1 MLPKVVL
8 HVESSLDGRIDFLRP
23 DVARYYRLA
32 GDIGEDAVLTGADT
46 LLQAEGLPAEDEAPP
61 APTGPADS
69 GAGPLLVVTDSRC
82 RFDRWN
88 WLRAQ
93 PYWRDVA
100 VLVAQA
106 SPAEGLARLARD
118 GITTLKAG
126 GGRRI
131 DLRAAL
137 ELLAE
142 RCRVR
147 IVRVDSGGSLS
158 GALAREGLIDEVSVL
173 LEPLLV
179 GGDAPRPFLRGSDP
193 ESAGDV
199 LALRLEAVE
208 HFADGVVWLRYA
220 RA

>member
-32 GDIGEDAVLTGADT
+32 GSIGEDAVLTGADT
-46 LLQAEGLPAEDEAPP
+46 LLQAEGLPAQDDPPP
-61 APTGPADS
+61 AAVES

-82 RFDRWN
+82 RFGRWN

-100 VLVAQA
+100 VLVAGA
-106 SPAEGLARLARD
+106 SPPQGVARLARD
-118 GITTLKAG
+118 GVTTLTV
-126 GGRRI
+126 GRQHV

-142 RCRVR
+142 RYGVRV
-147 IVRVDSGGSLS
+147 VRVDSGGSLS
-158 GALAREGLIDEVSVL
+158 GALAGERLIDEVSVL

-179 GGDAPRPFLRGSDP
+179 GGDAPRPFLRAPDP
-193 ESAGDV
+193 ASADDV
-199 LALRLEAVE
+199 LELRLETVE
-208 HFADGVVWLRYA
+208 RFTDGVVWLRYV

>member
-32 GDIGEDAVLTGADT
+32 GNICEDAVLTGADT
-46 LLQAEGLPAEDEAPP
+46 LLQAEGLPEDDEPEAAGEP
-61 APTGPADS
+61 S
-69 GAGPLLVVTDSRC
+69 GSGGGPLLAVTDSRC
-82 RFDRWN
+82 RFARWD

-100 VLVAQA
+100 VLLAEA
-106 SPAEGLARLARD
+106 SPAEGVARLQR
-118 GITTLKAG
+118 AG
-126 GGRRI
+126 VTALTAGRRRV

-137 ELLAE
+137 ELLAG
-142 RCRVR
+142 RYGVRV
-147 IVRVDSGGSLS
+147 VRVDSGGALS
-158 GALAREGLIDEVSVL
+158 GALAREGLVDEVSVL

-179 GGDAPRPFLRGSDP
+179 GGEAPRPFLRGPDP
-193 ESAGDV
+193 ASNEDV
-199 LALRLEAVE
+199 LGLRLEAVE